1 MTDEGQVF
9 ETVPLGGLMIRS
21 FQGWE
26 YFTNAFSINLKTVYI
41 YLETLPIMKGY
52 RFEDKA
58 LTSLYNYGSI
68 YT

>member
-26 YFTNAFSINLKTVYI
+26 YFTNAFSSNLKTVYI
-41 YLETLPIMKGY
+41 YI
-52 RFEDKA
+52 
-58 LTSLYNYGSI
+58 S
-68 YT
+68 